1 MIIMRHEENLLSDEA
16 VIYLDCGSDYI
27 TKVIEMYIKNGGE
40 RINIYKLYI
49 N

>member
-40 RINIYKLYI
+40 RINYTSIKI
-49 N
+49 